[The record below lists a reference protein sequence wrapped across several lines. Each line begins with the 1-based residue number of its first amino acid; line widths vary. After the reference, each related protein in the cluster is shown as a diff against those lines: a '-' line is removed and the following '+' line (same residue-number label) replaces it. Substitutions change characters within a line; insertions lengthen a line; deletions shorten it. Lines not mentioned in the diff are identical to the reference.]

1 MVQMSSNQR
10 GGEEEPCHGSWKN
23 RNMYRWTD
31 LNHSSIG
38 FVLNIFELSLH
49 NLPLIFREARPWGA
63 RGNTFRNSKHPKPMK
78 TLALCAV
85 HTVQP
90 EYQHLVVRS
99 TQ

>member
-10 GGEEEPCHGSWKN
+10 GGEAEPCHGSWKN

-49 NLPLIFREARPWGA
+49 NLPLIIREARPWGA
-63 RGNTFRNSKHPKPMK
+63 RGNTCGRRGAVQKLKTSKN
-78 TLALCAV
+78 
-85 HTVQP
+85 Q
-90 EYQHLVVRS
+90 
-99 TQ
+99 